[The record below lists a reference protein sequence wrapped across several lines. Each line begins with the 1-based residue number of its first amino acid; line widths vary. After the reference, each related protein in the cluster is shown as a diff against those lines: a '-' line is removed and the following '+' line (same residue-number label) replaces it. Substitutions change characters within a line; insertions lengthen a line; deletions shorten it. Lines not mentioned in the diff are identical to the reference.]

1 MFVTEGPLHP
11 ESRLFVGRSAELRQ
25 MEAWLP
31 TVRCVGAVL
40 GARQTGK
47 TSLLLRLRHLLKGKY
62 AFVFIDLEGVAGADL
77 GDSVAYIASEMISQL
92 REQIGQ
98 AEFSLPTKPNE
109 FLLFLEQFARA
120 IHSVRVVVLLD
131 EIGALST
138 DTSFRLTS
146 AIRAVFTSR
155 HVKAEFARYVFV
167 VAGAID
173 ALDVTTGRNS
183 PLKNVAETLYLED
196 LSAIETTQL
205 VAEMFH
211 DSGSPADSSLS
222 RKLHDWTNGHPYWT
236 QRLAKMVHHDTGQ
249 LTDSTLHGAVEQL
262 LRIEDRN
269 LPYIFH
275 ALDADRT
282 LRQLATAMVGGTSIA
297 FSRANGAIAKLEL
310 IGVLKNDRGRCAI
323 RNRIY
328 REALDREPIRRAV
341 MPARDLRQFTAH
353 LHEVADLET
362 LLQAATLSLQAVVQ
376 SRFVVGLSARPLG
389 DGLEVVSSIGPSGA
403 IAGTR
408 FEPSKAFLSAIT
420 TPFSPFTTALL
431 EHEADWFRKL
441 AAAAILSVN
450 LKGSVAA
457 LFCIGPKLSGDD
469 YDDEEKAFL
478 SGASQ
483 QIGSAIEH
491 LQLRTLE
498 KDVRKAWEIQRDLLP
513 ASLPEIDGFQIAG
526 ICQPARIVSG
536 DYYDAYQLSSNVVA
550 LCVGDVV
557 GKGMPAA
564 LLMSNLQAT
573 VKALSSESVTPS
585 QLCIAV
591 NRAIARN
598 VSPGEFIT
606 FFYALLDTSAR
617 TIRYTNAGHNA
628 PIVVRATGEIVRLE
642 VGGPVLGIFPERT
655 YDDHTLPFN
664 AGDRLLLFTDGVTEA
679 LNGNREE
686 FGDGRLIDLV
696 RSGLDA
702 ETLLRSTLDT
712 LLRFTNGLFH
722 DDVTMLAV
730 TCAR

>member
-11 ESRLFVGRSAELRQ
+11 ESHLFVGRAAELQR
-25 MEAWLP
+25 MEGWLLN
-31 TVRCVGAVL
+31 VRCVGAVL

-47 TSLLLRLRHLLKGKY
+47 TSLLLRLRHLLQGKY
-62 AFVFIDLEGVAGADL
+62 AFVFVDLEGVAGADL
-77 GDSVAYIASEMISQL
+77 GDSVTYIASEMISQL
-92 REQIGQ
+92 RGQIGK
-98 AEFSLPTKPNE
+98 AELSLPTKPNE
-109 FLLFLEQFARA
+109 FLTFLEQFARA
-120 IHSVRVVVLLD
+120 INSVRVVVLLD
-131 EIGALST
+131 EIGALSS

-173 ALDVTTGRNS
+173 ALDVTIGRNS
-183 PLKNVAETLYLED
+183 PLNNVAETLYLED
-196 LSAIETTQL
+196 LSATETTQL
-205 VAEMFH
+205 VAAMFD
-211 DSGSPADSSLS
+211 DSALPADSSLS
-222 RKLHDWTNGHPYWT
+222 RRLHDWTNGHPYWT
-236 QRLAKMVHHDTGQ
+236 QRLAEMVHEDACQ
-249 LTDSTLHGAVEQL
+249 LTDSTLHGAVEHL
-262 LRIEDRN
+262 LRTEDRN
-269 LPYIFH
+269 LPYVFH

-341 MPARDLRQFTAH
+341 MPARDLKQFSNH
-353 LHEVADLET
+353 LNDAADLET
-362 LLQAATLSLQAVVQ
+362 LLQAATLNLQAVVQ
-376 SRFVVGLSARPLG
+376 SRFVVGLSARPQG
-389 DGLEVVSSIGPSGA
+389 DKLEVVSSVGTSGA
-403 IAGTR
+403 VAGTL
-408 FEPSKAFLSAIT
+408 FNPAKE
-420 TPFSPFTTALL
+420 FTTIVTAPVSAVITALP
-431 EHEADWFRKL
+431 EYEAAWL
-441 AAAAILSVN
+441 NGLGAAAILAVH

-457 LFCIGPKLSGDD
+457 LFCLGPKLSGDD
-469 YDDEEKAFL
+469 YDDEEKNFL
-478 SGASQ
+478 SSISQ
-483 QIGSAIEH
+483 QIGSAVEH
-491 LQLRTLE
+491 LHLRTLE

-513 ASLPEIDGFQIAG
+513 SSLPQIDGFQIAG
-526 ICQPARIVSG
+526 TCQPARVVSG
-536 DYYDAYQLSSNVVA
+536 DYYDAFHLSSSVVA

-573 VKALSSESVTPS
+573 VKALASDSVTPS

-617 TIRYTNAGHNA
+617 TLRYTNAGHNA
-628 PIVVRATGEIVRLE
+628 PIVVQATGEIVRLD
-642 VGGPVLGIFPERT
+642 VGGPVLGIFPEST
-655 YDDHTLPFN
+655 FNDHTLPFN
-664 AGDRLLLFTDGVTEA
+664 TGDRLLLFTDGVTEA
-679 LNGNREE
+679 LNGSREE
-686 FGDGRLIDLV
+686 FGDDRLIDQV
-696 RSGLDA
+696 RSVPDA

-712 LLRFTNGLFH
+712 LRRFTNGLFH

-730 TCAR
+730 TCRP